1 MREIRDKRRW
11 SAQRLADEMTK
22 AGVAWDRSIV
32 ANLENDRRPF
42 VTVEELLGLAY
53 VLQVAPV
60 HLLVP
65 LGDEFYLVTPT
76 QVVLSGRAREWIRGK
91 YALPSADPRLWASE
105 QPAEEWEPPPPLTE
119 EERKQDHA
127 QRLARVRELES
138 AGVADLTEI
147 EPEGEREEP
156 R

>member
-11 SAQRLADEMTK
+11 SAQRLAQEMTK
-22 AGVAWDRSIV
+22 AGIPWDRSIV
-32 ANLENDRRPF
+32 ANLESGRRSF
-42 VTVEELLGLAY
+42 VSVDELLGLAY

-65 LGDEFYLVTPT
+65 LSSDEFYLVTPT
-76 QVVLSGRAREWIRGK
+76 SVVTSGRAREWVRGTHP
-91 YALPSADPRLWASE
+91 LPSADPRLWASE

-119 EERKQDHA
+119 EERKRDHA
-127 QRLARVRELES
+127 QRIARVRELES

-147 EPEGEREEP
+147 KPEGEEP
-156 R
+156 T